1 MGIGMSSPYILI
13 TIFPSLVKR
22 LSRPG
27 KWTIYFKYFLSL
39 LLLLTILWLLNI
51 LLAYFNYLFL
61 LSFLF
66 IFMFIIISLRLK
78 FYNVLIVPFLIISF
92 FVSSS
97 MDILKN
103 NDQVESND
111 KWLNFNKTEINSLI
125 QNDEIVFLDI
135 TADWCITCQF
145 NKKNVINSKK
155 ILNLFNDNNVILVRG
170 DWTLPNNKIG
180 NIFFF

>member
-1 MGIGMSSPYILI
+1 
-13 TIFPSLVKR
+13 
-22 LSRPG
+22 
-27 KWTIYFKYFLSL
+27 
-39 LLLLTILWLLNI
+39 
-51 LLAYFNYLFL
+51 
-61 LSFLF
+61 
-66 IFMFIIISLRLK
+66 MFITISLRLK

-97 MDILKN
+97 IDIFKN
-103 NDQVESND
+103 NNQVESND
-111 KWLNFNKTEINSLI
+111 KWINFDKTEINSLI

-170 DWTLPNNKIG
+170 DWTLPNNKIDNFLKEYNKFG
-180 NIFFF
+180 IPFNALYSKKFPNGIIMSELLTQKEIIESFGKINQ